1 MSASAGRGET
11 PRVEIIAAGN
21 EVLLGDVLDT
31 NSHWLCRR
39 VTALG
44 GTVTRAV
51 LVRDELEAIAAEV
64 RGALLRAPH
73 LVFTVG
79 GLGPTADDL
88 TLAGVALGAG
98 VQLELH
104 PGAERLVRDKYAE
117 FARAGLVPFAE
128 LNAARRKMAVL
139 PQGAA
144 PVPNPVGGAPG
155 VVFVVG
161 ATTFVSLPGVPEEL
175 RAIVEE
181 SLDDVLAPLFG
192 PAHYEERTLVV
203 ELQDES
209 AIADILAVVER
220 ANPHVY
226 VKSRAKKMGPG
237 TTLRIT
243 LSARGAD
250 RAAVDALLW
259 PPLER
264 LLDEIAA
271 AGFGV
276 RLDEPSAP

>member
-1 MSASAGRGET
+1 
-11 PRVEIIAAGN
+11 
-21 EVLLGDVLDT
+21 
-31 NSHWLCRR
+31 
-39 VTALG
+39 
-44 GTVTRAV
+44 
-51 LVRDELEAIAAEV
+51 
-64 RGALLRAPH
+64 
-73 LVFTVG
+73 
-79 GLGPTADDL
+79 
-88 TLAGVALGAG
+88 
-98 VQLELH
+98 
-104 PGAERLVRDKYAE
+104 
-117 FARAGLVPFAE
+117 
-128 LNAARRKMAVL
+128 
-139 PQGAA
+139 
-144 PVPNPVGGAPG
+144 VPNPVGGAPG

-226 VKSRAKKMGPG
+226 VKSRVKKMGPG